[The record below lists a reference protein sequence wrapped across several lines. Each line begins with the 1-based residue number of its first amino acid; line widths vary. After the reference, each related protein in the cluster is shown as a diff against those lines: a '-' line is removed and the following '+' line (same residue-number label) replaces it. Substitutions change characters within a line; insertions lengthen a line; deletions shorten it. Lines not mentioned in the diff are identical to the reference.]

1 MAITIIKGSQSSEK
15 SRELLLKYGCSEVY
29 RKRNME
35 TDTEN
40 ETNENWDEESPL
52 ATTLSFLNNRTEL
65 EHNRHHTNLKVFEKV
80 ALRCLD
86 MIEKQQNLK
95 MEREL
100 ARIRS
105 ELDSLRSEINDNV
118 VSKSAKDISD
128 VSKKALAAKNK
139 KAKPATKKSRSGAGK

>member
-1 MAITIIKGSQSSEK
+1 M
-15 SRELLLKYGCSEVY
+15 
-29 RKRNME
+29 
-35 TDTEN
+35 
-40 ETNENWDEESPL
+40 
-52 ATTLSFLNNRTEL
+52 
-65 EHNRHHTNLKVFEKV
+65 FEKV

-139 KAKPATKKSRSGAGK
+139 KAKPNTLQAAEHTWFASNSRIPKNNQPHLILQYSNAASDSATAKMRYR

>member
-1 MAITIIKGSQSSEK
+1 
-15 SRELLLKYGCSEVY
+15 
-29 RKRNME
+29 ME
-35 TDTEN
+35 TDTQN

-65 EHNRHHTNLKVFEKV
+65 EHNRHHTSLKVFEKV